1 VYKPHVLRLTV
12 LAAAT
17 LMASTGAHAFK
28 IETGHRDVRMR
39 WDTSI
44 KASAKARTEHA
55 DSRLMEHFHPSGI
68 PQALNFNA
76 GDQNFQKRGL
86 FSARLDLLSEF
97 DLVWK
102 RDFGLRISGAAWYDD
117 YLHKRTHANPDLMGQ
132 VPYDRFPSK
141 TRRMA
146 GQDAEILDAFVFAG
160 WQFDN
165 GMKLTTRLGRHALQ
179 WGESLFFGDNGIARA
194 QGPTDID
201 KLLASPNAQFKEI
214 IRPVAQLSAQLQIT
228 AHVSIGGYYQFEW
241 EEDRLPAAGS
251 YFSTANVTWGAHYP
265 EFTDLPVPGIG
276 GSFMLNPG
284 ADIEP
289 TSSGQYG
296 LQLKWRLGET
306 DLGFYYAR
314 YHDKGGQ
321 LYGALRQEMLNPA
334 LKSGAWYY
342 LFPESI
348 KTFGASASRSLGAF
362 NFAGEMS
369 VRDDMPLRSENMFY
383 FAPFQSAPQHA
394 TGRTLH
400 ANVSMLSSFGPGFIA
415 QESSLVAEIAW
426 QRVLHADDPDH
437 VLDHGRSRD
446 ATVIQLIYTPSYRQ
460 ARPGLDLSIPVGLR
474 YTLDGYSAISPWDPE
489 GSGSFNLGLEGVYL
503 GVWQFGL
510 TYTHYIGKVTP
521 FLDYTPLLSGGT
533 PIYGHG
539 NPLRDRNFLSFNLR
553 RTF

>member
-1 VYKPHVLRLTV
+1 VYIHRVARMNV
-12 LAAAT
+12 LALAT
-17 LMASTGAHAFK
+17 LMASTGAQAFK
-28 IETGHRDVRMR
+28 IETGNPELRVR
-39 WDTSI
+39 WDTTI

-55 DSRLMEHFHPSGI
+55 DSRLTDNFHPAGI

-86 FSARLDLLSEF
+86 FSARLDVLSEL

-102 RDFGLRISGAAWYDD
+102 RDFGVRISGAAWYDD
-117 YLHKRTHANPDLMGQ
+117 YLHKRTRANPDLMGQ

-146 GQDAEILDAFVFAG
+146 GGDGEILDAFVFAG
-160 WQFDN
+160 WRFDN
-165 GMKLTTRLGRHALQ
+165 GMKLTTRIGRHALQ

-201 KLLASPNAQFKEI
+201 KLMASPNAQFKEI
-214 IRPVAQLSAQLQIT
+214 IRPVAQLSTSLQIT
-228 AHVSIGGYYQFEW
+228 PQVSIGGYYQFEW

-251 YFSTANVTWGAHYP
+251 YFSSANVTWGSRYP

-276 GSFMLNPG
+276 GSFILAPG
-284 ADIEP
+284 RNIEP
-289 TSSGQYG
+289 KSSGQYG

-321 LYGALRQEMLNPA
+321 LYGALSQEMANPV
-334 LKSGAWYY
+334 LKSGFWYY
-342 LFPESI
+342 AFPDSI
-348 KTFGASASRSLGAF
+348 KTFGSSISRSLGAF
-362 NFAGEMS
+362 NFAGEVS
-369 VRDDMPLRSENMFY
+369 LRDDMPLRSENMFY
-383 FAPFQSAPQHA
+383 FTPFQPQPRHS

-400 ANVSMLSSFGPGFIA
+400 ANISMLSSFGPGFIA
-415 QESSLVAEIAW
+415 KESGLVAEIAW
-426 QRVLHADDPDH
+426 QRVLHTDDPDA
-437 VLDHGRSRD
+437 VLDHGRTRD
-446 ATVIQLIYTPSYRQ
+446 ATAVQVIYTPTWRQ
-460 ARPGLDLSIPVGLR
+460 ARPGLDLSAPVGLR
-474 YTLDGYSAISPWDPE
+474 YTVDGYSAISAWDPK
-489 GSGSFNLGLEGVYL
+489 GSGSFNIGLEGVYL

-510 TYTHYIGKVTP
+510 NYTHYIGKVTP
-521 FLDYTPLLSGGT
+521 FMDFRPLLSGGV

-539 NPLRDRNFLSFNLR
+539 NPLRDRNYLSLNLR